1 MSEFVRTNPTLD
13 AYWRAVIL
21 FGRNVASYKFS
32 LAKSLLEFADQEK
45 TFVSLEEL
53 SEPFSRHITDH
64 LKKADRQGTFASSRF
79 LEACRSFN
87 EGKIAHEQLLEQT
100 TRLGFNNV
108 IDAFHIVNQAEIPK
122 RFFIDDR
129 KSRKGITIT
138 DELFSLKEIFQYQNL
153 PFEVEARWRLVETA
167 WSLNISPTLLMVSY
181 DPFVEDL
188 FVRTGKDR
196 RIGIT
201 SCRDALNGYQKG
213 KCFYCFTDVSIE
225 SEGVNTAEV
234 DHFFAH
240 ILKQSE
246 LLGDLNLDGVW
257 NLVLCCVE
265 CNRGSGGKHSRVP
278 EIRYLERLNRRNN
291 YLIESHHPLR
301 ETLRSQTGKTEIE
314 RRMFLQE
321 MDKVAVQNLIHRW
334 KPPIELPAVF

>member
-1 MSEFVRTNPTLD
+1 MSEFVRTSPTLD

-21 FGRNVASYKFS
+21 FGGNVASYKFA
-32 LAKSLLEFADQEK
+32 LAKSLLEIADQEK

-53 SEPFSRHITDH
+53 SEPFSRHISEH
-64 LKKADRQGTFASSRF
+64 LKKADRQGTFATSRF
-79 LEACRSFN
+79 LDACRSFN

-108 IDAFHIVNQAEIPK
+108 IDAFHIVSREEIPK

-129 KSRKGITIT
+129 ESRKGITIT

-167 WSLNISPTLLMVSY
+167 WSLNISPTILTVSY
-181 DPFVEDL
+181 DPLVENL
-188 FVRTGKDR
+188 FVRTGRER
-196 RIGIT
+196 RVGIT

-213 KCFYCFTDVSIE
+213 KCFYCSTEVSIKG
-225 SEGVNTAEV
+225 EGENRAEV
-234 DHFFAH
+234 DHFFPH
-240 ILKQSE
+240 ILKQSGQV
-246 LLGDLNLDGVW
+246 GDLNLDGVW
-257 NLVLCCVE
+257 NLVLSCVE
-265 CNRGSGGKHSRVP
+265 CNRGPGGKHSQVP
-278 EIRYLERLNRRNN
+278 EIIYLESLSRRNN

-301 ETLRSQTGKTEIE
+301 ETLRSQTGKSEIE

-321 MDKVAVQNLIHRW
+321 MDKVAIRNLIHRW
-334 KPPIELPAVF
+334 KPPN